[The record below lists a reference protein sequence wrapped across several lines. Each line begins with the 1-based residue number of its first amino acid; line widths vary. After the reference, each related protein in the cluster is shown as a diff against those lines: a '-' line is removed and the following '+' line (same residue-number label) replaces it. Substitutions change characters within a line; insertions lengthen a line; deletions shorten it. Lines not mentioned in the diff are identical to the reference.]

1 MIKNLMERLIL
12 TIRQKGS
19 LKMFLQM
26 TRKINKIQIKVNKT
40 KNMKTKMT
48 RIFMEV
54 SSNLNRSFKNL
65 LT

>member
-12 TIRQKGS
+12 TIRQKGA